1 MKKALLIFVLFGSV
15 FVINCEARDAEVNKR
30 EYQFFKENKTF
41 IKNPF
46 KLRDPFKRKVSKVRL
61 EVVKKKS
68 SFFTGVLDNEPSLD
82 GVRLDQIRVVGVLL
96 GKDRRAIARITSGE
110 EKLSEETY
118 ILREGMTI
126 GADRA
131 EIRAILPGGIVL
143 VEKIRNV
150 YDKDEYL
157 ETVIPISSD

>member
-1 MKKALLIFVLFGSV
+1 MKKTLLILVLCGSI
-15 FVINCEARDAEVNKR
+15 FVIYCEARDADVNKI
-30 EYQFFKENKTF
+30 EYQFFKGNKTF

-46 KLRDPFKRKVSKVRL
+46 KLRDPFKRKISKTKL
-61 EVVKKKS
+61 EVEKKKT

-82 GVRLDQIRVVGVLL
+82 EFQIEQIRVVGVLL
-96 GKDRRAIARITSGE
+96 GKDRRAIAKVVVGE
-110 EKLSEETY
+110 DKLSQETY

-126 GADRA
+126 GVDRA
-131 EIRAILPGGIVL
+131 EVRAILPGGIVL

-157 ETVIPISSD
+157 ETVLPISGH